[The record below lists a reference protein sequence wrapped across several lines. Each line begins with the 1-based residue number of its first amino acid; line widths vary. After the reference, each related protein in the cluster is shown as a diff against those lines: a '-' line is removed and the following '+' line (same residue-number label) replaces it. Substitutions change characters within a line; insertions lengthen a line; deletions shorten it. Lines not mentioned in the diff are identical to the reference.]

1 MAFEDSAVL
10 CRYLRK
16 IRGTN
21 PTKAAIETLLK
32 DFEKE
37 RLPRVRRIWDDQ
49 WDRAEK
55 VYKNIQAEPWSK
67 EFSDWVFNG
76 V

>member
-10 CRYLRK
+10 CRHLRE

-21 PTKAAIETLLK
+21 PTKAVIETLLK